1 MRRVSVLFLAIGV
14 ACGACATKS
23 TSPSPS
29 ASEATT
35 VSTSSST
42 PEAATGSRRFRADV
56 WADNWFALY
65 VNGEKVGEDP
75 VSITTERSFNSESI
89 SFTAEYPLTIALM
102 AKDYIENDSGLE
114 YIGTDRQQIGD
125 GGVIAQIV
133 DLDNDK
139 VVAVT
144 DSSWKSFVTQT
155 APLNPECVT
164 SINPIV
170 ECSSRDVAAPDGWQV
185 PTFDD
190 STWSTAIVF
199 GAVEVGPKEGYNDI
213 AWDSS
218 AQFVW
223 GPDLKADNVILLRL
237 DGVSASPKL

>member
-1 MRRVSVLFLAIGV
+1 MRRVSVLLFAI
-14 ACGACATKS
+14 AITCGACATKS
-23 TSPSPS
+23 TPSSPA

-35 VSTSSST
+35 VSTSSSA
-42 PEAATGSRRFRADV
+42 PEAATGSRHFRADV

-75 VSITTERSFNSESI
+75 VPITTERSFNSESI

-164 SINPIV
+164 SSNPIV
-170 ECSSRDVAAPDGWQV
+170 ECSSRDVAAPDGWQG

-190 STWSTAIVF
+190 STWSTATVF
-199 GAVEVGPKEGYNDI
+199 GAAEVGPKEGYNDI

-223 GPDLKADNVILLRL
+223 GPDLKADNVVLLRL

>member
-1 MRRVSVLFLAIGV
+1 MRRFSVLFLAIGI

-23 TSPSPS
+23 TSSSS
-29 ASEATT
+29 ASDSTT
-35 VSTSSST
+35 VSTSSNAS
-42 PEAATGSRRFRADV
+42 AVATGNVHFRADV

-65 VNGEKVGEDP
+65 VNGEKIGEDP
-75 VSITTERSFNSESI
+75 VPITTERSFNSESI
-89 SFTAEYPLTIALM
+89 SFTAEYPLTIALV

-125 GGVIAQIV
+125 GGVIAQIF

-164 SINPIV
+164 SSNPIV
-170 ECSSRDVAAPDGWQV
+170 ECSLREVGAPDGWQV

-190 STWSTAIVF
+190 STWSTATVF
-199 GAVEVGPKEGYNDI
+199 GAAEVGPKEGYNDI

-223 GPDLKADNVILLRL
+223 GPDLKADNVVLLRL